1 MRVARLRWLVRAMR
15 RIKEDEALQRILKG
29 TVSQTGFAFLRELVR
44 NLAQTLHTRAAWV
57 TRYVPEKRRLS
68 SLAFW
73 RDGSFVDSYD
83 YDIAGTPCER
93 SIDDGRLVHYPERA
107 AELFP
112 LDEDMKTLG
121 IVSYMAVPI
130 LDTDG
135 AIMGHLAVMDDQPMP
150 EEPFLVPLF
159 ELFAA
164 RAAAELRR
172 LIAEKKIRLLT
183 DEAEYLRDVAGEASD
198 GGEILGSCRSMRSLF
213 QAITQVAETDA
224 TVLILGETG
233 TGKELVARSIHRA
246 SGRREKPLVR
256 VNCAAIPETLV
267 ESEFFG
273 HERGAFTG
281 ATARREGRFALAD
294 GGSIFLDEIGELPL
308 ELQTKLLRVLQEGEF
323 EPLGSTRTHKVD
335 VRVIAATNRD
345 LEEAAGHGEFR
356 KDLFYRLNVFP
367 VQIPP
372 LRERG
377 GDVGLLANAFARRFA
392 RRTGRLVAELDPADV
407 KLLVGYSWPGNVRE
421 LQNVIERAI
430 ILSTEEH
437 IDLGRAMPGAAGA
450 QAAQV
455 AVLNGSGDAPRHILT
470 ADQMEQLERDNIVR
484 ALEAAKW
491 KIAGGA
497 GAAKLLDLPPSTL
510 TARMKSLGIRR
521 RPISS

>member
-1 MRVARLRWLVRAMR
+1 MR
-15 RIKEDEALQRILKG
+15 RIKEDEALRRILEG
-29 TVSQTGFAFLRELVR
+29 TVSETGFAFFRELVR
-44 NLAQTLHTRAAWV
+44 NLSRTLYTRAAWV
-57 TRYVPEKRRLS
+57 TRYIPKKRRLS

-83 YDIAGTPCER
+83 YNIAGTPCER
-93 SIDDGRLVHYPERA
+93 AIDDGCLVHYPDRA
-107 AELFP
+107 TDLFP
-112 LDEDMKTLG
+112 LDEDMKKLG
-121 IVSYMAVPI
+121 IVSYMAVPM

-135 AIMGHLAVMDDQPMP
+135 AMMGHLAVMDDQPMP
-150 EEPFLVPLF
+150 EEPLLVPLF

-172 LIAEKKIRLLT
+172 LIADNKIRVLT
-183 DEAEYLRDVAGEASD
+183 DEAEYLRDMARDGSD

-213 QAITQVAETDA
+213 QAITQVAETDV

-233 TGKELVARSIHRA
+233 TGKELVARAIHRA
-246 SGRREKPLVR
+246 SDRREKPLIR
-256 VNCAAIPETLV
+256 VNCAAIPATLT

-273 HERGAFTG
+273 HEKGAFTG

-294 GGSIFLDEIGELPL
+294 GGSIFLDEVGELPV
-308 ELQTKLLRVLQEGEF
+308 ELQAKLLRVLQEGEF

-345 LEEAAGHGEFR
+345 LDAAARLGEFR

-377 GDVGLLANAFARRFA
+377 GDIGLLADAFARRFA
-392 RRTGRLVAELDPADV
+392 DRTGRCVQVLDPADM
-407 KLLVGYSWPGNVRE
+407 KFLAGYSWPGNVRE
-421 LQNVIERAI
+421 LQNVVERAI
-430 ILSTEEH
+430 ILSTGDH
-437 IDLGRAMPGAAGA
+437 IDLGRAMPDAAGSQTA
-450 QAAQV
+450 QIPEV
-455 AVLNGSGDAPRHILT
+455 NERSGASPRILS
-470 ADQMEQLERDNIVR
+470 ADEMHRLERDNMVR
-484 ALEAAKW
+484 ALRAARW
-491 KIAGGA
+491 KIAGSA
-497 GAAKLLDLPPSTL
+497 GAAKLLGIAPSTL
-510 TARMKSLGIRR
+510 TSRMKSLGIRR